1 MTVKKREYVTPE
13 ARVFTIGAEERLAA
27 ACGGG
32 SHFTQIPFGC
42 TDLLVGGRGDAA
54 CNEGIVQGS

>member
-1 MTVKKREYVTPE
+1 MTVKKREYVSPE

-32 SHFTQIPFGC
+32 SHFTQIDYGC
-42 TDLLVGGRGDAA
+42 TDVLVGNQADAT